1 MADEDN
7 YNITIPKEA
16 VAAVMAAFR
25 EAFVEAMHA
34 ACAANGNRGGE
45 WFDVL
50 ERTTLEKL
58 KASEWEGASIDH
70 EAIAMRTAVQ
80 AVSDIFNQF
89 RAALPQADDGSS

>member
-50 ERTTLEKL
+50 ERTTLEN
-58 KASEWEGASIDH
+58 S
-70 EAIAMRTAVQ
+70 
-80 AVSDIFNQF
+80 
-89 RAALPQADDGSS
+89 RAANGRGIN